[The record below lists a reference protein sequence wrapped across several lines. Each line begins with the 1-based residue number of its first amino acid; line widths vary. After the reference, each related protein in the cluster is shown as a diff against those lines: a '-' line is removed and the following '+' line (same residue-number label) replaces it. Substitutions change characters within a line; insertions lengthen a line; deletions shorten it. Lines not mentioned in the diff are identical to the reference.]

1 MQPAAHRTHMLIVIH
16 SSTACAS
23 PSARARLEVG
33 VPKVATLSLGAR
45 RRSAVG
51 WLVRRRSARRSSGPT
66 AWRCSSCFR
75 RRGRATRAG
84 RERAAYAHEP
94 ATRGASRRR
103 AGERAPSPPQMCWC
117 ISPAGERELMRDR
130 RARKPEYD
138 TGLQYERLE
147 SFRAR
152 VWRLRAWG
160 SRSRALGFE
169 CKVLQTSQ
177 TCR

>member
-1 MQPAAHRTHMLIVIH
+1 MRMSRRP
-16 SSTACAS
+16 
-23 PSARARLEVG
+23 EV
-33 VPKVATLSLGAR
+33 
-45 RRSAVG
+45 
-51 WLVRRRSARRSSGPT
+51 
-66 AWRCSSCFR
+66 
-75 RRGRATRAG
+75 RAG
-84 RERAAYAHEP
+84 VVH
-94 ATRGASRRR
+94 ASV
-103 AGERAPSPPQMCWC
+103 PPLPPQMCWC

-169 CKVLQTSQ
+169 CKVLETSQ